1 MKLQFDFNNPLKLLF
16 LLAAL
21 TVSIVLPFVSRD
33 AGITEDEPQ
42 HLEHGKK
49 IYAWY
54 KGEDKTVGESPFDE
68 KGQWKYYTEGTASKT
83 AINIYGGFFD
93 LIAEVLH
100 HTVFGSLDEYESKH
114 MLSAFF
120 GALLFIFTALIAQ
133 RISESWAVALLT
145 LVIATF
151 TPRLFGYSLN
161 NPKDIPQATF
171 FAFSILQIISFIK
184 ELPRIRPVRIV
195 LLALSF
201 SMAMAVR
208 SGAMILI
215 FYFLLFLA
223 FYFLLQI
230 LSGEVDK
237 KYFVRTF
244 AIAIAISIVGYL
256 GTSLFWPWA
265 MNNPVLN
272 PLRSMSVFKNFN
284 TFIINELFEGQWIGT
299 GRLPWYFVPKWLYI
313 TMPVTLFSGSI
324 LFLILLPRF
333 IRKENWRIAAYGLLL
348 FSAVFP
354 VLSIIISHSN
364 IYNSA
369 RHVIFVMPSIIV
381 MASLAWAEIFKSV
394 KDIYL
399 KLSVLIAFLFIL
411 YEPVR
416 FVIHNH
422 PVQGMYFSPLIGGTK
437 GAFKNFEMDYWG
449 VSIKPAFDWIEKHD
463 STATAENKGRI
474 RLWYGEQAKL
484 SHFTEKSSR
493 FVSVLAN
500 EDSRDW
506 DYFIQMPAEG
516 KFAPDI
522 VLHWP
527 PKGTVYQVMADST
540 PLCAVIKNYRIGNT
554 SAPSANNAT
563 PALPTNTADPAGNAF
578 NEGMNHYSKKN
589 FNAAILAF
597 KRAHS
602 LSPKNMLMINNV
614 VACYNELSM
623 FDEALEFG
631 AKGIQV
637 DPNFELLKNN
647 LRETLKA
654 KQVFKPDA
662 GYYINLSYN
671 YYAQG
676 EFQKCIAASKMILK
690 YQPNSFLAWNNIC
703 SAYNE
708 LHEYDKAIEACD
720 KGLRLAPTNEL
731 IKNNRAAAV
740 QAQARVNK

>member
-1 MKLQFDFNNPLKLLF
+1 MKLQFDFSNPFKLLF
-16 LLAAL
+16 LLSAL
-21 TVSIVLPFVSRD
+21 AVSIILPFASKD

-49 IYAWY
+49 ICAWY
-54 KGEDKTVGESPFDE
+54 TGEDKTVGESPFDA
-68 KGQWKYYTEGTASKT
+68 KGQWKYYSEGTASKT

-93 LIAEVLH
+93 LVAEVFH
-100 HTVFGSLDEYESKH
+100 RTVFRSLDEYESKH
-114 MLSAFF
+114 ILSAFF

-161 NPKDIPQATF
+161 NPKDIPLATF
-171 FAFSILQIISFIK
+171 FAFSILQIISFLK
-184 ELPRIRPVRIV
+184 ELPRIRTVRLV

-201 SMAMAVR
+201 SLAMAVR

-237 KYFVRTF
+237 KYIVKTF
-244 AIAIAISIVGYL
+244 ALAIAISIAGYL

-265 MNNPVLN
+265 MNNPLLN

-284 TFIINELFEGQWIGT
+284 TFIINELFEGKWIGT
-299 GRLPWYFVPKWLYI
+299 GRLPWYFVPKWIYI
-313 TMPVTLFSGSI
+313 TLPVVSLSGLA
-324 LFLILLPRF
+324 LFLILIPKF
-333 IRKENWRIAAYGLLL
+333 IRKENWRISAYALLF

-354 VLSIIISHSN
+354 VLSIILGNSN

-369 RHVIFVMPSIIV
+369 RHITFVIPSIIV
-381 MASLAWAEIFKSV
+381 LASLGWAEVFKTV
-394 KDIYL
+394 RDIYL
-399 KLSVLIAFLFIL
+399 KLSVGIAFLIIL
-411 YEPVR
+411 SEPVL
-416 FVIHNH
+416 FIFHNH
-422 PVQGMYFSPLIGGTK
+422 PVQAMYFSPLIGGTK
-437 GAFKNFEMDYWG
+437 AAFKNFEMDYWG

-463 STATAENKGRI
+463 STATAQNKGRI

-484 SHFTEKSSR
+484 NHFTEKSSR
-493 FVSVLAN
+493 FVAVLAN

-522 VLHWP
+522 VYHWP
-527 PKGTVYQVMADST
+527 PKGTVCEIMADSA
-540 PLCAVIKNYRIGNT
+540 PLCAIIKNYRLENSST
-554 SAPSANNAT
+554 PAANNAA
-563 PALPTNTADPAGNAF
+563 PVAAAVSADPAANAF
-578 NEGMNHYSKKN
+578 NEGMSYYGKKN
-589 FNAAILAF
+589 FNAAVLAF
-597 KRAHS
+597 KRAHQ
-602 LSPKNMLMINNV
+602 LAPKNMLMINNV
-614 VACYNELSM
+614 VACYNELNM

-631 AKGIQV
+631 AVGIKV

-662 GYYINLSYN
+662 NYYINLSYN
-671 YYAQG
+671 YYMQR
-676 EFQKCIAASKMILK
+676 EFEKCIASSKMILK
-690 YQPNSFLAWNNIC
+690 YQPNSYLAWNNIC

-708 LHEYDKAIEACD
+708 LHQYAKAVEACD
-720 KGLRLAPTNEL
+720 KGLKLAPKDEL
-731 IKNNRAAAV
+731 LKNNKAAAL
-740 QAQARVNK
+740 QAKGK